1 MSKYDLL
8 WKEIDTAFK
17 LTNQAKLT
25 LSFDEI
31 EKLGGVVI
39 DHSFLKFKKELEGLG
54 YQVEKISL
62 KQKTITF
69 CRVQNVMV

>member
-8 WKEIDTAFK
+8 WKEIDTAF
-17 LTNQAKLT
+17 KLT